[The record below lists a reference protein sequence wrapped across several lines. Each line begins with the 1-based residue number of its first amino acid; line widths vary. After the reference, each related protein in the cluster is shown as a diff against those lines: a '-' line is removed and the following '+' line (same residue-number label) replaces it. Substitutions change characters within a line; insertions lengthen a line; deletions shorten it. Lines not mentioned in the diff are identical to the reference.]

1 MVNEELVTGVRTVC
15 DVVETALGPFGAN
28 KLLIQRDGTV
38 TATASSTELLD
49 RFDVSDPAVTL
60 LDTAASDFH
69 DAYGDGTGT
78 VVTLVGALLREA
90 DRLVERGLH
99 PTAIERGFREGL
111 DVALD
116 AVDGA
121 AHPLSA
127 YEPDDVARTALTA
140 TRNPAV
146 RRSVSAQVADAVA
159 EAGPEARDRVQVVSR
174 TGGATAETDL
184 VSGVVIE
191 RGPVLESMPRSQHG
205 TGIAV
210 LSSTVDVPH
219 AGSQLGRVSRRV
231 TLDADSF
238 EDREALRERESEAF
252 DERLAAAV
260 DAGCGV
266 VITERAIN
274 ERVESALA
282 AAGILGVHRVDADVV
297 DRVARATGATVV
309 PTLEQVSAAT
319 LGTGDVD
326 VRRKAG
332 RDMTFV
338 TSDAGEPTHTLFC
351 RAPDPRTVRAF
362 ERSVEAAIAATAAA
376 TRDGRVVPGGGAIE
390 ATAARAVDR
399 AARSLSGRQQLAAD
413 GFGNAL
419 LSVPRALAATAG
431 VDAGQAEVRLRVART
446 EGRDAVGID
455 VLAGTTADVL
465 GESPVVEPASLK
477 AAVLTTAAEA
487 AIQLIRIDERLDAT
501 DLGDEE
507 EIEPETESADADADA
522 EAARDGAP

>member
-38 TATASSTELLD
+38 TATASSAELLD
-49 RFDVSDPAVTL
+49 RLDVSDPAVTL

-69 DAYGDGTGT
+69 DVYGDGTGT

-90 DRLVERGLH
+90 DRLAERGLH

-121 AHPLSA
+121 ARPLSEYGPA
-127 YEPDDVARTALTA
+127 AVARTTLTA
-140 TRNPAV
+140 TRNPQV
-146 RRSVSAQVADAVA
+146 RRSVAAQIADAVA
-159 EAGPEARDRVQVVSR
+159 EAGPDARERIQVVSR
-174 TGGATAETDL
+174 AGGATAETNL
-184 VSGVVIE
+184 VPGVVIQ
-191 RGPVLESMPRSQHG
+191 RGPVLESMPRSKG
-205 TGIAV
+205 ETGIAV

-231 TLDADSF
+231 TLDANSF
-238 EDREALRERESEAF
+238 ADREALREHESDAF
-252 DERLAAAV
+252 AAQLQAAV

-266 VITERAIN
+266 VVTERAIN

-282 AAGILGVHRVDADVV
+282 AAGVLGINRVDADVA

-309 PTLEQVSAAT
+309 PTLDQVSAAT

-338 TSDAGEPTHTLFC
+338 TSEAGEPTHTLFC
-351 RAPDPRTVRAF
+351 RAPDPRTVGAF
-362 ERSVEAAIAATAAA
+362 ERSVEAAVAATAAA
-376 TRDGRVVPGGGAIE
+376 TRDERIVPGGGAVE

-399 AARSLSGRQQLAAD
+399 AARSLAGRHQLAAD

-419 LSVPRALAATAG
+419 LAVPRALAATAG
-431 VDAGQAEVRLRVART
+431 VDAGRAEVRLRVARA

-455 VLAGTTADVL
+455 VLGGTTGDIL

-487 AIQLIRIDERLDAT
+487 AIQLVRIDERLDAT

-507 EIEPETESADADADA
+507 EREPAPEASDADT
-522 EAARDGAP
+522 EAA